1 MGSPRFRRFDAGA
14 CCIVDAWF
22 PPHAALQLH
31 THERSNFATMVEGS
45 FQTRI
50 TSHRIDCAAGVTW
63 TEPAEER
70 HANLVGSGGARV
82 LVVQPDPMRDDVF
95 EPFRCLTGTIVR
107 VKHPAI
113 VSGARR
119 ILAEL
124 RAPDSLTPLVID
136 SLVLPMM
143 ATAVRVGA
151 LRHPDRARPAWLLR
165 AQEIIHARFRERL
178 LLNEIAATVDVTP
191 WHLARAF
198 RRHFGM
204 TIGEYARSLRL
215 NWALDRLAKT
225 SIPISAV
232 AVAAGYTDQ
241 SHLTRVCTAATGLG
255 PAQYRRAASERPS

>member
-1 MGSPRFRRFDAGA
+1 
-14 CCIVDAWF
+14 
-22 PPHAALQLH
+22 
-31 THERSNFATMVEGS
+31 
-45 FQTRI
+45 
-50 TSHRIDCAAGVTW
+50 
-63 TEPAEER
+63 
-70 HANLVGSGGARV
+70 
-82 LVVQPDPMRDDVF
+82 
-95 EPFRCLTGTIVR
+95 LTGAIVR
-107 VKHPAI
+107 VKHPGI
-113 VSGARR
+113 VSGARH

-151 LRHPDRARPAWLLR
+151 LRRPERARPAWLSR

-178 LLNEIAATVDVTP
+178 LLDEIAAAVDVTP

-198 RRHFGM
+198 RRDFGM

-225 SIPISAV
+225 SMPISAV

-241 SHLTRVCTAATGLG
+241 SHLTRACTAATGVG
-255 PAQYRRAASERPS
+255 PAQYRRASRNA

>member
-1 MGSPRFRRFDAGA
+1 MGSPKFRRFDAGA

-22 PPHAALQLH
+22 PPHAALRLH
-31 THERSNFATMVEGS
+31 THERSNFATMVDGS

-50 TSHRIDCAAGVTW
+50 TSHRIDCATGVTW

-70 HANLVGSGGARV
+70 HANYVGSGGARV
-82 LVVQPDPMRDDVF
+82 LVVQPDPSRDDIF
-95 EPFRCLTGTIVR
+95 GAFRCLTGTIVR

-113 VSGARR
+113 ISGARR
-119 ILAEL
+119 ILDEL

-143 ATAVRVGA
+143 ATAVRVSA
-151 LRHPDRARPAWLLR
+151 LRRSNRARPAWLSR

-178 LLNEIAATVDVTP
+178 LLDEIAVAVGVTP

-198 RRHFGM
+198 RREFGM

-215 NWALDRLAKT
+215 NWALGQLAKT
-225 SIPISAV
+225 SIQISAV

-241 SHLTRVCTAATGLG
+241 SHLTRVCTAATGVG
-255 PAQYRRAASERPS
+255 PAQYRRASRQLR